1 MDEYLL
7 LNLAQTVLKAC
18 MFPSDQVSGKWHG
31 SRQSQLISSQIDP
44 SSGGLG
50 LTVSNPCP
58 AVLLIESINCL
69 YMLIKPEL
77 LFIDHS

>member
-1 MDEYLL
+1 M
-7 LNLAQTVLKAC
+7 
-18 MFPSDQVSGKWHG
+18 
-31 SRQSQLISSQIDP
+31 IDT
-44 SSGGLG
+44 SAAGQW

-58 AVLLIESINCL
+58 AVLLNESINCL